1 MIVASR
7 YAKSLIDLSVEHK
20 QLDETRNDMKLV
32 KQVCD
37 ENHDFVVLLNSPIV
51 KTDKKLEILSAV
63 FNGKISKLS
72 LSFLNLLSKKR
83 RESYIPEIATA
94 YDEQFKK
101 NKNIT
106 TAVITTATGLDAK
119 LKSRVLEIVKQSA
132 GAGEVELVEKVDA
145 DILGG
150 FVLSISDKQL
160 DQSVKRKLNDLRKNL
175 LSNKFIPSNN

>member
-20 QLDETRNDMKLV
+20 QLEETRKDMKTV

-51 KTDKKLEILSAV
+51 KTDKKVEVLNAV
-63 FNGKISKLS
+63 FGGKISKLS
-72 LSFLNLLSKKR
+72 LSFLTLLSNKR
-83 RESYIPEIATA
+83 RESYIPEIAVA
-94 YDEQFKK
+94 YDEQFKTTK
-101 NKNIT
+101 HIT
-106 TAVITTATGLDAK
+106 TAVITTATGLDSN
-119 LKSRVLEIVKQSA
+119 LKSRVLEIVIQSA
-132 GAGEVELVEKVDA
+132 GAGTVELVEKVDA
-145 DILGG
+145 EILGG

-175 LSNKFIPSNN
+175 LSNKYIPSNN

>member
-7 YAKSLIDLSVEHK
+7 YAKSLIDLSVENK
-20 QLDETRNDMKLV
+20 QLEETRNDMKLV

-51 KTDKKLEILSAV
+51 KTDKKLEVLNAIFS
-63 FNGKISKLS
+63 GKISNLS

-83 RESYIPEIATA
+83 RESYIPEIAIA
-94 YDEQFKK
+94 YDEQFKNK
-101 NKNIT
+101 KNIT
-106 TAVITTATGLDAK
+106 TAVITTANGLDSN

-145 DILGG
+145 EILGG

-175 LSNKFIPSNN
+175 LSNKYIPSNN

>member
-1 MIVASR
+1 MIVALR

-20 QLDETRNDMKLV
+20 QLDETRKDMKTV

-51 KTDKKLEILSAV
+51 KTDKKLEILNGV
-63 FNGKISKLS
+63 FAGKISNLS
-72 LSFLNLLSKKR
+72 LSFLILLSKKR
-83 RESYIPEIATA
+83 RESYIPEIAVA
-94 YDEQFKK
+94 YDEQFK
-101 NKNIT
+101 NTKNIT
-106 TAVITTATGLDAK
+106 TAVITTATGLDSN
-119 LKSRVLEIVKQSA
+119 LKSCVLEIVKQSA

-175 LSNKFIPSNN
+175 LSNKYIPSNN

>member
-51 KTDKKLEILSAV
+51 KTDKKIEVLNAV
-63 FNGKISKLS
+63 FGGKISKLS
-72 LSFLNLLSKKR
+72 LSFLNLLSNKR
-83 RESYIPEIATA
+83 RESYIPEIAVA
-94 YDEQFKK
+94 YDEQFKNTK
-101 NKNIT
+101 HIT
-106 TAVITTATGLDAK
+106 TAVITTATGLDSN

-145 DILGG
+145 EILGG

-175 LSNKFIPSNN
+175 LSNKYIPSNN